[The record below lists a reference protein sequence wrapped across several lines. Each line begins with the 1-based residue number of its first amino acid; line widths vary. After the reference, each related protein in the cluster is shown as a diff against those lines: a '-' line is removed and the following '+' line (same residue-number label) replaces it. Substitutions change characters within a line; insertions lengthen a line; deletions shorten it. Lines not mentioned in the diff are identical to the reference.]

1 MKQPSLPARLPPL
14 PYPKPARTRTASLIE
29 RLTVGWE
36 LFCLEQG
43 LQTDGQLLEDHI
55 LEGSYGHLVVGRAVV
70 LSANVFGM
78 EHLMVKLELV
88 GRASWR
94 RPCILAA
101 DPLLEQAV
109 CMFGAGVGLVAV
121 LGSAAYS
128 CGSSKPAGL
137 TQGYTGL
144 VFGGVQDYNIQKEST
159 LQSVILELA
168 GGGAGEQPSAPGA
181 REQPTALGAGVP
193 LGVAGVAGVAL
204 GVAGVA
210 LELPECPLVLPD
222 LPLVLPELPEL
233 PMELPECPLVLPM
246 ELPTE
251 LPGLPL

>member
-1 MKQPSLPARLPPL
+1 MELPELPMEFIQEES
-14 PYPKPARTRTASLIE
+14 AS
-29 RLTVGWE
+29 GWD
-36 LFCLEQG
+36 LFCLEHG

-88 GRASWR
+88 GRLSWR

-109 CMFGAGVGLVAV
+109 CMLGVGFGLVAA
-121 LGSAAYS
+121 LGSAASS
-128 CGSSKPAGL
+128 CGFSKPAGL
-137 TQGYTGL
+137 TQGHTGL

-181 REQPTALGAGVP
+181 REQTTALGAGVP
-193 LGVAGVAGVAL
+193 LGVAGVAP

-210 LELPECPLVLPD
+210 RAPWCCPWS
-222 LPLVLPELPEL
+222 
-233 PMELPECPLVLPM
+233 
-246 ELPTE
+246 
-251 LPGLPL
+251 